1 MGFPEQQQEVPG
13 VQSAMDPVPDC
24 GENSYR
30 GSGRLTGKRAVI
42 TGGDS
47 GIGRAV
53 AIAFAR
59 EGADVLI
66 SYLNEDDDA
75 AEVAQHVEDAG
86 RKCVLV
92 AGDLSD
98 PAHCRA
104 VIDRAAAEFGGID
117 VLVSNAAFQMT
128 HSDLAEISDE
138 EWDYTFRLNVG
149 AYFYL
154 VKAALPHLG
163 PGSSVIGSSSVNS
176 DMPSPTL
183 APYAATKAA
192 IANFSASLAQLLGE
206 KGIWVNSVAPG
217 PIWTPLIPAT
227 MPEEKVA
234 NFGDDTPLGR
244 AGQPAELA
252 PVYVMLAS
260 DEGSYI
266 SGARVAVT
274 GATCPLGPSAV
285 SVSHFVLSRCSTP
298 TAEASSSRAWRRS
311 GLSAPSSSI
320 RSASASA
327 IALSLRWVAFSA
339 RVSVFCSSATRRNV
353 IVDVKVLITSAQPS
367 MLGHS
372 QKVGTHASTSTA
384 QTPKNHALDT
394 CSLV

>member
-1 MGFPEQQQEVPG
+1 MGFPEQQQSVPG
-13 VQSAMDPVPDC
+13 VQARMDPVPDC
-24 GENSYR
+24 GERSYR

-66 SYLNEDDDA
+66 AYLNEDDDA
-75 AEVAQHVEDAG
+75 QDVAQLVNDAG

-92 AGDLSD
+92 RGDLSD

-104 VIDRAAAEFGGID
+104 VIDQAVAELSGID
-117 VLVSNAAFQMT
+117 VLVNNAAFQMT
-128 HSDLAEISDE
+128 HDDLAEISDE
-138 EWDYTFRLNVG
+138 EWDYTFKVNIG

-154 VKAALPHLG
+154 AKAAVPHMG
-163 PGSSVIGSSSVNS
+163 PGSSIIGSSSVNS

-192 IANFSASLAQLLGE
+192 IANFSASLAQLLGD
-206 KGIWVNSVAPG
+206 KGIRVNSVAPG
-217 PIWTPLIPAT
+217 PIWTPLIPST
-227 MPEEKVA
+227 MPPEKVA
-234 NFGDDTPLGR
+234 TFGDNVPLGR

-252 PVYVMLAS
+252 PVYVLLAS

-274 GATCPLGPSAV
+274 GGRPIL
-285 SVSHFVLSRCSTP
+285 
-298 TAEASSSRAWRRS
+298 
-311 GLSAPSSSI
+311 
-320 RSASASA
+320 
-327 IALSLRWVAFSA
+327 
-339 RVSVFCSSATRRNV
+339 
-353 IVDVKVLITSAQPS
+353 
-367 MLGHS
+367 
-372 QKVGTHASTSTA
+372 
-384 QTPKNHALDT
+384 
-394 CSLV
+394 